1 MILYLRLLMKKNK
14 KIIIS
19 LVFTCICLSGISQSK
34 KKLKLMIEN
43 ISADSLLMQKKINS
57 IQNTLVYL
65 DSISN
70 IQKEEICIR
79 EEAIIHRM
87 LTPAVHSDDIEKP
100 IIYLYPEKT
109 QKINIELDFNGQLT
123 HTYPKYEKGW
133 NITAEP
139 NGKIIDKNNKE
150 YYALYWEG
158 ISNEEYKIDKG
169 HVIPG
174 AKTIEFL
181 ENMLSNLGL
190 NRREAN
196 EFIIY
201 WLPRME
207 NNPYNLI
214 HFSTA
219 QYEEMAKLKIT
230 PHPENLI
237 RVMMVFKAL
246 DHPIKIQKQNIK
258 PIKTKRKGFT
268 VVEWGGHELPKS
280 YSLDL

>member
-1 MILYLRLLMKKNK
+1 MKKNK

-133 NITAEP
+133 NITVH
-139 NGKIIDKNNKE
+139 
-150 YYALYWEG
+150 
-158 ISNEEYKIDKG
+158 S
-169 HVIPG
+169 
-174 AKTIEFL
+174 
-181 ENMLSNLGL
+181 
-190 NRREAN
+190 
-196 EFIIY
+196 
-201 WLPRME
+201 
-207 NNPYNLI
+207 
-214 HFSTA
+214 
-219 QYEEMAKLKIT
+219 
-230 PHPENLI
+230 
-237 RVMMVFKAL
+237 
-246 DHPIKIQKQNIK
+246 
-258 PIKTKRKGFT
+258 
-268 VVEWGGHELPKS
+268 
-280 YSLDL
+280 